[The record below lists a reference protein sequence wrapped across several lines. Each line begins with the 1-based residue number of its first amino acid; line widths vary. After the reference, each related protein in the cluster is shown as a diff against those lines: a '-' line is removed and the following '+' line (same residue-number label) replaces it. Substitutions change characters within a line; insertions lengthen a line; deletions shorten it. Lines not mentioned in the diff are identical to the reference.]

1 MDRRQLVLASMAT
14 QGQAEFS
21 PVQLQKL
28 FFLIDERASK
38 RLGGKKFSFTP
49 YHYGPFDKSVY
60 AELQAASEAGQVAIS
75 TTDRWR
81 TFKLTPDGEAEGRRI
96 LEGLDEPVVEFL
108 CKTAA
113 FVRGHSFQELVR
125 SIYKAYPEM
134 RAKSVFQ
141 D

>member
-1 MDRRQLVLASMAT
+1 MNRRQLVLAGMAT

-49 YHYGPFDKSVY
+49 YHYGPFDKAVY

-75 TTDRWR
+75 TADRWR
-81 TFKLTPDGEAEGRRI
+81 TYKLTPDGEAEGRRI

-108 CKTAA
+108 YKTAA
-113 FVRGHSFQELVR
+113 FVRGRSFQELVR